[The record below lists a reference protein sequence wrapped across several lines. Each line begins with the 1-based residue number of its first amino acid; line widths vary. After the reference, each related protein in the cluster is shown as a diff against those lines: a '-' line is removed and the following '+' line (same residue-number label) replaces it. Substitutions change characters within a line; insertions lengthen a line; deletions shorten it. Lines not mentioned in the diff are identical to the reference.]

1 MSTSTVFGLTAY
13 HQQEEVVKTKRTLM
27 AAADR
32 KVLLI
37 DSSKFGKASLIKLAA
52 LRPASLVRIVVL
64 ASGLIASEPHPLTI
78 TSGPGETALG

>member
-32 KVLLI
+32 KVLPI

-52 LRPASLVRIVVL
+52 LRPASGQPLWL
-64 ASGLIASEPHPLTI
+64 GLSCSPHGSSPQNLT
-78 TSGPGETALG
+78 L

>member
-32 KVLLI
+32 KVLPI
-37 DSSKFGKASLIKLAA
+37 DSSKFGKASLTKLAA

-64 ASGLIASEPHPLTI
+64 ASEPHPLTI